1 MLRIIL
7 GGYDGQMG
15 RVIREALDPD
25 IYQIVAG
32 LSLEGKNE
40 EIPVYENPKDIKE
53 KADLIIDFSAPSAL
67 DGILAYGL
75 DKNIPLVLAATGYTD
90 EDYNKI
96 NKASKEIPVLSSG
109 NMSLGVNV
117 MEAIAEKM
125 AAMLEDFDIEIV
137 EKHHR
142 YKKDSP
148 SGTAK
153 MLFDAVNKGR
163 DKSLEELDGRSG
175 FYDERPETEV
185 GISAIRGGNIVGEH
199 TIIFAGQDEVLELT
213 HRASSKKIFALG
225 ALKAADFILGQKP
238 GLYTMKDVL

>member
-75 DKNIPLVLAATGYTD
+75 NKNIPLVLAATGYTD

-117 MEAIAEKM
+117 MEAISEKM

>member
-117 MEAIAEKM
+117 MEAISEKM

-163 DKSLEELDGRSG
+163 VKSLEELDGRSG

>member
-117 MEAIAEKM
+117 MEAISEKM

-163 DKSLEELDGRSG
+163 DKSLEELDGRRG

>member
-15 RVIREALDPD
+15 RVIREVLDPD
-25 IYQIVAG
+25 KYQIVAG

-90 EDYNKI
+90 EDCNKI

-117 MEAIAEKM
+117 MEAISEKM